1 MGGKELKTIHVSE
14 EVWRRLVELKLELK
28 LRSMDEVVRWL
39 LARAHACERGGGEY
53 ALRV

>member
-1 MGGKELKTIHVSE
+1 MKGKELKTVHVSD

-39 LARAHACERGGGEY
+39 LTRSERRKGGGE
-53 ALRV
+53 R